1 MEHGGHHEEPTEA
14 EAVDPGGNG
23 LPVIVRQK
31 VEVGAAEDAG
41 NDPKLGARRGP
52 VMQDQPPAGV
62 PGGEA
67 PAPPSTP
74 PSLSPGP
81 RGAAELGHGGKARTR
96 AVRFRSFWA
105 PAATEHLTS

>member
-67 PAPPSTP
+67 PAPPERTALPLSRP
-74 PSLSPGP
+74 PRRRRARPRWEGP
-81 RGAAELGHGGKARTR
+81 NPRCPVQELLGTCGY
-96 AVRFRSFWA
+96 
-105 PAATEHLTS
+105 